1 MLYESF
7 QRQEKIIVRIEGSDY
22 FRLTAALD
30 GTFKGL
36 RRGSELALYDL
47 ASPSQLLGLDWPAA
61 VSRRSNVKN
70 KAAAVQD
77 LGAYLHS
84 ITIVIRVIATRT
96 AANVR

>member
-47 ASPSQLLGLDWPAA
+47 ASPSQLLGLD
-61 VSRRSNVKN
+61 VRKHDSEN
-70 KAAAVQD
+70 
-77 LGAYLHS
+77 
-84 ITIVIRVIATRT
+84 TRKT
-96 AANVR
+96 YVE